1 MAKFFIYILYSSQLE
16 IQAKTQQVLHRGKL
30 KVRNIKRHLA
40 QLKRPEAKSE
50 NERKIRMTLQ
60 KTRIAAI
67 TRMKLNRYLYFFF
80 VKFHI
85 NQKDVKFKLNR
96 V

>member
-1 MAKFFIYILYSSQLE
+1 MAKFSIYIRYSSQLE

-30 KVRNIKRHLA
+30 KVRNIKHHQA
-40 QLKRPEAKSE
+40 QLKSPEAKSE

-67 TRMKLNRYLYFFF
+67 TMMKPNRYSFFS
-80 VKFHI
+80 
-85 NQKDVKFKLNR
+85 L
-96 V
+96 